1 MWGKDGVFLP
11 FLLNV
16 YHEAHKADS
25 EIIHFLRNSVS
36 LPQML
41 GIYPMMTE
49 VYKTLQ
55 HGASPG
61 YMVWVES
68 STILFLAIAQFL
80 ECQRMRFLHSD
91 QM

>member
-11 FLLNV
+11 FLLNE

-41 GIYPMMTE
+41 GIYPRMAE

-55 HGASPG
+55 HGAQGAWCGWNHPQSC
-61 YMVWVES
+61 
-68 STILFLAIAQFL
+68 F
-80 ECQRMRFLHSD
+80 
-91 QM
+91 